1 MELPTSTKTAEMM
14 EEKMK
19 TDSIVSLVKHVDQK
33 QSSGT
38 KRDRISDQ
46 VRPCKGMVVT
56 NLELTSV
63 GLVRKMGMCRVTA
76 LREE

>member
-1 MELPTSTKTAEMM
+1 
-14 EEKMK
+14 MK
-19 TDSIVSLVKHVDQK
+19 TDSIVCLVKHVDQK

-56 NLELTSV
+56 NLELSSV
-63 GLVRKMGMCRVTA
+63 GLVRKMGMCRVSGHRQIYRVFLCVPNRQTIHY
-76 LREE
+76 